1 MEEQSEL
8 QQNASKRDRKRK
20 KQGRKRRKHSRKN
33 RAESKNHGKCGI
45 SRMPETIEKEKNT
58 MRDLEQI
65 RKEIAA
71 CDEEMLMQ
79 LEHRMH
85 CINEIITYKRIHG
98 ISILQ
103 PKQEEKQKNRL
114 RMLAN
119 GNMYEDELLKIFDSI
134 TEMSKRVQ
142 AKALIHG
149 NIALIGFMG
158 SGKSSVCAVLK
169 DMLAMDSVE
178 CDDEIVARAGMSI
191 NDIFDKYGEE
201 HFRDLES
208 EVLASYASCQQTV
221 ISCGGGAVLRQ
232 KNIDTLKTHS
242 RIILLTASP
251 QTMRDR
257 IGDSDDRPKLRG
269 KKNVKAIAEMM
280 AEREKLYQDA
290 ADVVVDTDGKTVLQ
304 ICEEIITLPIAFH
317 GR

>member
-1 MEEQSEL
+1 
-8 QQNASKRDRKRK
+8 
-20 KQGRKRRKHSRKN
+20 
-33 RAESKNHGKCGI
+33 
-45 SRMPETIEKEKNT
+45 MPETIEKEKNT

-79 LEHRMH
+79 LVPRMH

-119 GNMYEDELLKIFDSI
+119 GNMYEDELLKVFDSI

-158 SGKSSVCAVLK
+158 AGKSSVCAVLK

-191 NDIFDKYGEE
+191 NEIFEKYGEE
-201 HFRDLES
+201 YFRDLES
-208 EVLASYASCQQTV
+208 EALESCENLRQTV
-221 ISCGGGAVLRQ
+221 ISCGGGAVLRRR
-232 KNIDTLKTHS
+232 NVDSLKKHS
-242 RIILLTASP
+242 RIVLLTASP
-251 QTMRDR
+251 RTILDR

-280 AEREKLYQDA
+280 AEREQYYRDA
-290 ADVVVDTDGKTVLQ
+290 ADVVVNTDGKTVLEV
-304 ICEEIITLPIAFH
+304 CEEIIALPE
-317 GR
+317 GREI